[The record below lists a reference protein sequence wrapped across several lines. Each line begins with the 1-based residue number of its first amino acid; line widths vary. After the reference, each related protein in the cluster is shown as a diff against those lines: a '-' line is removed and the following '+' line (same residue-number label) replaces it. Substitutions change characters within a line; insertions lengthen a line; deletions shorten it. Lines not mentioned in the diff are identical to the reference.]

1 MTIEGFFPAT
11 SMPDND
17 WWSTLWPAPAQLL
30 GELGVEP
37 GQDAVDL
44 CCGDGHFTA
53 PIAQMASRVVA
64 IDIDPHMLELARAKV
79 GERSAPHCTFVEGDA
94 YQIATIVPW
103 PADVVF
109 MANTFHGV
117 PDKGRLGR
125 AVAAALKPNGRL
137 IIINWHRRPR
147 EETQVLGKPRGP
159 NTEMRMEPEDV
170 AAVLASTELQ
180 LERSVELPP
189 YHYGAI
195 FTKT

>member
-1 MTIEGFFPAT
+1 MSIEGFFPAT

-17 WWSTLWPAPAQLL
+17 WWAALWPAPARLL
-30 GELGVEP
+30 DDLGIKP
-37 GQDAVDL
+37 GMDVVDL

-53 PIAQMASRVVA
+53 TIVQMASRVVA
-64 IDIDPHMLELARAKV
+64 IDIDPHMLEIARTKV
-79 GERSAPHCTFVEGDA
+79 GERSAPHCTFIMGDA
-94 YQIATIVPW
+94 YHIATLVPW
-103 PADVVF
+103 RADVVF
-109 MANTFHGV
+109 IANTFHGV

-125 AVAAALKPNGRL
+125 AVAAALKPDGRF

-159 NTEMRMEPEDV
+159 KTEMRMEPEDV
-170 AAVLASTELQ
+170 AAALESTGFR
-180 LERSVELPP
+180 LERSAELPP